1 LLVRRYFGGVN
12 QQDEPF
18 RVDQFWQPATFLER
32 GVAVPFT
39 TPALLG
45 ARARVAARGVELVVP
60 HPAGARGVY
69 IMTCSEVGHFCAAT
83 LHDLRLADRLAAA
96 TSLSPAAMREL
107 ARGVALEGLAGRAAR
122 QAAIEALETKRTARL
137 LANIALLQAL
147 VMQSEGGTC
156 AVAELDRHAKAAILR
171 LAPGLGRAPEAV
183 TDDIEALAGLLAP
196 LGLGAAAASAPL
208 AGLLVDL
215 GRLEGEVSAQGG
227 GQAMAGAAELPGGGT
242 QMPGGGTHI
251 AVGATQLW
259 GGATQ
264 AGLGGVLVASAA
276 ASTAALA
283 QRALED
289 ARARAGDMA
298 GLLAAWCA
306 DRAATAARL
315 TRGDWLL
322 DGWEQICLIWHLSG
336 DANRRGCLSEM
347 ALMVPML
354 PREAADWAAEMWA
367 GETRAGGMVAGAM
380 LDNDQRERLRK
391 LVAGFENWRTGSLV
405 FDLIARNERVRA
417 LAA

>member
-1 LLVRRYFGGVN
+1 
-12 QQDEPF
+12 
-18 RVDQFWQPATFLER
+18 
-32 GVAVPFT
+32 
-39 TPALLG
+39 
-45 ARARVAARGVELVVP
+45 
-60 HPAGARGVY
+60 
-69 IMTCSEVGHFCAAT
+69 
-83 LHDLRLADRLAAA
+83 
-96 TSLSPAAMREL
+96 
-107 ARGVALEGLAGRAAR
+107 
-122 QAAIEALETKRTARL
+122 L
-137 LANIALLQAL
+137 LANLALLQAL

-315 TRGDWLL
+315 TRGGGAGGGSLW
-322 DGWEQICLIWHLSG
+322 G
-336 DANRRGCLSEM
+336 
-347 ALMVPML
+347 
-354 PREAADWAAEMWA
+354 
-367 GETRAGGMVAGAM
+367 GETGGGGMVAGAM